1 MRRSYLELRSF
12 GKKVS
17 GHKLIFATEQQ
28 LAKTNNPKNERKN
41 WVVYLVRCAGNSLY
55 CGITNNLSDRLMEHN
70 SGKGAKYTRS
80 RRPVELL
87 GVSPEM
93 TKSDA
98 LKLEYKIK
106 QLPPEKKLFQLTE
119 KENVRTIKQDL
130 KWI

>member
-17 GHKLIFATEQQ
+17 GHKLIFAAGQQ
-28 LAKTNNPKNERKN
+28 LAKTNNPINERKN

-70 SGKGAKYTRS
+70 AGKGAKYTRS

-93 TKSDA
+93 SKSEA

-106 QLPPEKKLFQLTE
+106 RLPTDKKLSELTE
-119 KENVRTIKQDL
+119 KENARTFKQDL
-130 KWI
+130 K